1 MVCGGCSSVCICE
14 CMCVNVCGCER
25 LGVGVDIYIYVMYN
39 IHIMVG
45 RSIADVYS
53 RSATFTEAQV
63 LRYEHLPYPISSL
76 HCLHCEGTAT

>member
-25 LGVGVDIYIYVMYN
+25 LGVGVDIYICNVY

-45 RSIADVYS
+45 RSIADVYN

-76 HCLHCEGTAT
+76 HCLLCEGTAT